1 MTDRDTLADG
11 FFFLVVRL
19 LINGISV
26 AQSSVKVLGNVSFVT
41 VHTEFIISRDLILQI
56 LLSL

>member
-11 FFFLVVRL
+11 LFFLVVRL